1 MYLFNKKDRVFCQH
15 NVCAWSKKC
24 CTELIWLL
32 GHLVMTSYR
41 REWWR
46 AAGGR
51 RGCWWWRTQRTSSLS
66 SPSSSSPPP
75 GEACRGRVQKVWNF
89 PKENLVGSTQVRK
102 IPHFFDFLFNPSLTH
117 QQTMKH
123 CQSSLSEDILNIW
136 RSILEVQ
143 IDRYEL
149 TVSSCVWRGARTAG
163 RRAGGTLSP
172 WCRRRAGTAGT
183 PSAAAGA
190 QSRGLHIVKKYNI
203 H

>member
-15 NVCAWSKKC
+15 NVRAWSKIC
-24 CTELIWLL
+24 CTEQILLL
-32 GHLVMTSYR
+32 GHLVMTSDR

-46 AAGGR
+46 GAGGR
-51 RGCWWWRTQRTSSLS
+51 QGCWCWRTRRTWSLS

-75 GEACRGRVQKVWNF
+75 GEACRGRVQKSVEFSQGKFSLVN
-89 PKENLVGSTQVRK
+89 PGVENSTL
-102 IPHFFDFLFNPSLTH
+102 FFYFLFNPSLTH

-136 RSILEVQ
+136 RIILEVQ

-149 TVSSCVWRGARTAG
+149 TVSSWVWRGPRTAG

-172 WCRRRAGTAGT
+172 SGRRRAGTAGT

-190 QSRGLHIVKKYNI
+190 QSRGLQRK
-203 H
+203 